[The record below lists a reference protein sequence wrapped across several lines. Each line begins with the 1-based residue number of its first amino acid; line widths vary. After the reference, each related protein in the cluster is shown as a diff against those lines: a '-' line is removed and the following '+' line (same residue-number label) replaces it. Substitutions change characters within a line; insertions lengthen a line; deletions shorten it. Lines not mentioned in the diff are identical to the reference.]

1 MNEWFLEHCPLPDED
16 MAQTAQQRQRQLTK
30 PPGSLG
36 CLEQVAV
43 TLSAMQSRIAPT
55 VDEVE
60 IAVFAGDHGV
70 ANEGVSAFPQVV
82 TGEMVKNFVRGGAA
96 ISVLAQQIGA
106 GLTVINAGTISE
118 QRFAAPVVD
127 QPIARGTE
135 NIVKQAAMTAQ
146 QCVAA
151 LALGK
156 SIVDEYTD
164 DIDLVIGGEMG
175 IGNTTSATA
184 LAAAFGV
191 ATAAELVGPGTG
203 LDEQGVAQKLAI
215 IEKALSRLSQAQQSQ
230 ALAQG
235 VTKESAHAQQ
245 SLALLAELGGFEI
258 VALVGFYIAAAQR
271 GMPILVDGFISTSAA
286 FIACQLNS
294 TVRQWM
300 LFAHSSAEP
309 GHQLL
314 LQTLSAQPL
323 LSLGMRL
330 GEGSGAAV
338 AVNILRTACALHN
351 GMATFE
357 EAGVSEG

>member
-1 MNEWFLEHCPLPDED
+1 MNMNEWFLAHCPLPDEA
-16 MAQTAQQRQRQLTK
+16 MAKLAQQRQLQLTK

-36 CLEQVAV
+36 DLEQIAI
-43 TLSAMQSRIAPT
+43 TLSAMQANIAPT

-70 ANEGVSAFPQVV
+70 VDENISIFPQVV
-82 TGEMVKNFVRGGAA
+82 TGEMIKNFVRGGAA
-96 ISVLAQQIGA
+96 ISVIAQQIGA
-106 GLTVINAGTISE
+106 GLTVVNAGTVSE
-118 QRFAAPVVD
+118 QSFDAPVVD
-127 QPIARGTE
+127 KPIARGTQ
-135 NIVKQAAMTAQ
+135 NITLQAAMTEQ
-146 QCVAA
+146 QCLDA

-164 DIDLVIGGEMG
+164 NINLVIGGEMG
-175 IGNTTSATA
+175 IGNTTSAAA

-191 ATAAELVGPGTG
+191 ATAAKMAGPGTG
-203 LDEQGVAQKLAI
+203 LNQQGVERKLMV
-215 IEKALSRLSQAQQSQ
+215 IEKALARLPQIQQQ
-230 ALAQG
+230 PH
-235 VTKESAHAQQ
+235 VQQ
-245 SLALLAELGGFEI
+245 SLTLLAELGGFEI
-258 VALVGFYIAAAQR
+258 VSMVGFYIAAAQR

-323 LSLGMRL
+323 LSLRMRL

-338 AVNILRTACALHN
+338 AVNILRSACALHN
-351 GMATFE
+351 NMATFA
-357 EAGVSEG
+357 EAGVSENADG